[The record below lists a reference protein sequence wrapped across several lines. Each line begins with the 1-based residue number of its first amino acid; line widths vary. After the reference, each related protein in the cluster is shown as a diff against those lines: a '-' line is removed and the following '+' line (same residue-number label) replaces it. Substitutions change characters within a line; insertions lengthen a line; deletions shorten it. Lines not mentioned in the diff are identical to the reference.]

1 MDAAVTVTSGD
12 SLVVPRN
19 AGREEEC
26 ELAKLC
32 VNNPSFHFFSKMLGY
47 FGFSLLD
54 CTFYSLGFCTRGSCL
69 LYQLMNGA
77 EEGYEAG

>member
-26 ELAKLC
+26 ELANLC
-32 VNNPSFHFFSKMLGY
+32 VNNPSFHFFLKCWVT
-47 FGFSLLD
+47 LD
-54 CTFYSLGFCTRGSCL
+54 SHCWIALFILWVFALVAHVSFTS
-69 LYQLMNGA
+69 
-77 EEGYEAG
+77 